1 MKVMESGKL
10 RLQIYRVTAQVYA
23 SDGNSTVWEGTLDD
37 VIAAGRRDARE
48 VARQRIIDTVP
59 EYDGRIHPGIRIVS
73 IESSEIEP
81 VVLTQRIIA
90 AAGKHGQKTP
100 TPDHVIGDLRR
111 ALQLCVESMSAGQIA
126 EVLQQL
132 QDQK

>member
-59 EYDGRIHPGIRIVS
+59 EYDERIHPGIRIVS
-73 IESSEIEP
+73 IERAETDP
-81 VVLTQRIIA
+81 VFLAHRIVA
-90 AAGKHGQKTP
+90 EAEKHGQETSA
-100 TPDHVIGDLRR
+100 HGDLEH
-111 ALQLCVESMSAGQIA
+111 ALQLCVERMSMGQIA
-126 EVLQQL
+126 GVLQQL
-132 QDQK
+132 QSQK

>member
-37 VIAAGRRDARE
+37 VIAARRRDARE

-59 EYDGRIHPGIRIVS
+59 EYDERIHPGIRIVS
-73 IESSEIEP
+73 IERAEIEP
-81 VVLTQRIIA
+81 AVLTQRIIA
-90 AAGKHGQKTP
+90 AAGKHGQKTSRP
-100 TPDHVIGDLRR
+100 ITLLVTFGR